1 MSKYIHVGEYENNK
15 VDQMRRQC
23 VVCMCMYRPQE
34 RMQCCM
40 YSLCLL
46 SPLGVGI
53 WPFLLVGSVDGKAA
67 DGLKM
72 LIHYFQHLHVQPY
85 THTHTF
91 VDPWALRSY
100 ITTVPTTQM
109 WLEGTTT
116 YFVGLLYIQ
125 DVVTIS
131 LTHLRHS
138 YIPPLIHSLASFM
151 SAGFRVTF
159 I

>member
-1 MSKYIHVGEYENNK
+1 MNTKIVKWTRWEDSVLCVCVCTDHKSACN
-15 VDQMRRQC
+15 
-23 VVCMCMYRPQE
+23 VVCTHFVIEVYYHPWGWG
-34 RMQCCM
+34 
-40 YSLCLL
+40 SGL
-46 SPLGVGI
+46 SPCC
-53 WPFLLVGSVDGKAA
+53 WLVVLMAKQQMDWRCWYTTSNTC
-67 DGLKM
+67 M
-72 LIHYFQHLHVQPY
+72 CSH